1 MAEDRLTPIVESL
14 MGQTLAHGYL
24 IAHLLAA
31 HAKGSRPPS
40 QALKRISDA
49 INATLNVVPF
59 AGGTWSVDRITQTA
73 RNEVDGVMG
82 LAQTI
87 LKPKRDR

>member
-1 MAEDRLTPIVESL
+1 MTEDRLTPIVERL
-14 MGQTLAHGYL
+14 MGQPLAHGYL

-31 HAKGSRPPS
+31 DAKGSRASS
-40 QALKRISDA
+40 QALKRVSEA
-49 INATLNVVPF
+49 VNATLNVVPF
-59 AGGTWSVDRITQTA
+59 AGGTWSVDHITQAA

-87 LKPKRDR
+87 LEPKRGR